1 MVVSA
6 AKLEANRRNSLKS
19 TGPRTE
25 QGKENSKMNATK
37 HGLRAETLVMRDED
51 PQVLED
57 RREAWRS
64 CLLPDDDVEQRL
76 VDDAVVHTWLQDRAR
91 RAQAGRINANIA
103 NFGVDQRQTNAIEVD
118 DLGRRLFKDRCG
130 PLMLYPS
137 PTLTDRHDFS
147 RDPSTSF
154 PAKGQDD
161 PDRPSAIILCLQS
174 TLQGCEWLL
183 AEWAKLKAFL
193 DRGQPWI
200 SSDKLKA
207 VRLLGKQPFDAIDDR
222 DVAMVF
228 LASYVLKPD
237 HGAWYWEI
245 ARELA
250 DNDVKRFR
258 KSAAA
263 RELDSLKPQDAA
275 MAREALRELIGRA
288 TERLTKTAE
297 AHQERARAI
306 AAAAPDFLA
315 FDDSPYGE
323 RLRRFDL
330 ANGRG
335 LARSLSELRRHRRSD
350 VSGPLSVV
358 SGPQA
363 SVVSGPL
370 SAVGDMALSR
380 DEPIAP
386 NDPTDTLVNVTN
398 EPTAASENVTNEANN
413 SPLSV
418 VSGPLLFVADV
429 ALSRDE
435 PNVTDDPTETCENV
449 TNEATVAQISTPNEP
464 TEACENV
471 TNEPKLGD
479 ESERSQRTDHGQLTT
494 EHGQLT
500 TDSEQRTT
508 DNPEEVE
515 SFEQGVARRKAAR
528 EEVTRK
534 LNEEARKEAEAA
546 IAMRRA
552 RVREQ
557 KQKQKNAKPR
567 NQPKGRETRTGQ
579 GSKKETAAREMKELN
594 DLVAMMLGPYKK
606 ARRAPS

>member
-1 MVVSA
+1 MAVSA

-19 TGPRTE
+19 TGPRTD
-25 QGKENSKMNATK
+25 QGKEIAKMNATK
-37 HGLRAETLVMRDED
+37 HGLRAETLVMQDED

-57 RREAWRS
+57 RRAAWRA
-64 CLLPDDDVEQRL
+64 CLSPGDDVEQRL
-76 VDDAVVHTWLQDRAR
+76 VDDAVVYTWLQDRAR

-103 NFGVDQRQTNAIEVD
+103 NFGVDQDQTNEQEVD

-137 PTLTDRHDFS
+137 PTLTERFDFDRH
-147 RDPSTSF
+147 PSTSF

-183 AEWAKLKAFL
+183 AEWAKLKATL
-193 DRGQPWI
+193 DRGQAWI

-228 LASYVLKPD
+228 LAAYVLKPD
-237 HGAWYWEI
+237 KTSWYWEI
-245 ARELA
+245 AKELA

-263 RELDSLKPQDAA
+263 RELDSLKPRDAA
-275 MAREALRELIGRA
+275 TAREALRELIGRA
-288 TERLTKTAE
+288 TEHLTKTAE

-315 FDDSPYGE
+315 FDDSPEGE

-335 LARSLSELRRHRRSD
+335 LARSLGELRRHRRSD
-350 VSGPLSVV
+350 VSGPQV
-358 SGPQA
+358 

-370 SAVGDMALSR
+370 SVVGDMALSK
-380 DEPIAP
+380 DERNAP
-386 NDPTDTLVNVTN
+386 N
-398 EPTAASENVTNEANN
+398 EPTETLANVTNEAT
-413 SPLSV
+413 
-418 VSGPLLFVADV
+418 VA
-429 ALSRDE
+429 
-435 PNVTDDPTETCENV
+435 CENV
-449 TNEATVAQISTPNEP
+449 TNEATVACENVTNEAIVACENVTNEAIVACENVTNEATVACENMTNEP
-464 TEACENV
+464 TDACENMTNELTEACENV
-471 TNEPKLGD
+471 TNEAKLGA
-479 ESERSQRTDHGQLTT
+479 ESDGGQ
-494 EHGQLT
+494 T
-500 TDSEQRTT
+500 TDYS
-508 DNPEEVE
+508 EEVE

-546 IAMRRA
+546 MAIRRA

-557 KQKQKNAKPR
+557 KQKQKQRNAKPG
-567 NQPKGRETRTGQ
+567 NQPKGREMRTGQ
-579 GSKKETAAREMKELN
+579 GSKKEIAAREMKELN
-594 DLVAMMLGPYKK
+594 DLVAIMLGPYKK